1 MFLHNRSP
9 QKTANITSKQIG
21 EIIVNRQRTSHRRHL
36 SPTILFRGGST
47 TSAVGIERQESKTL
61 SSLSVVVS
69 TSFGSSFLDKK
80 KKFTVTSN
88 STVLDL
94 KEQIASKFP
103 GSPPVEVQQLF
114 FSSRLLSND
123 SELLC
128 NVSALQPVPIL
139 LDAISGTSVYNRTLS
154 IRQSLEAY
162 VATVVQ
168 QSYIGKQLNSL
179 HSRSADAENQSQM
192 QVQMQVQMQAVAY
205 RGMFRALNE
214 SLYCSYG
221 EEIQAAL
228 LAERDPETAA
238 ADTAA
243 WRGPGRGSRKA
254 TPLAAALA
262 KEFDLNARGLLNFL
276 YYSLVLAVRPCCFEL
291 L

>member
-1 MFLHNRSP
+1 M
-9 QKTANITSKQIG
+9 
-21 EIIVNRQRTSHRRHL
+21 
-36 SPTILFRGGST
+36 
-47 TSAVGIERQESKTL
+47 
-61 SSLSVVVS
+61 
-69 TSFGSSFLDKK
+69 
-80 KKFTVTSN
+80 TSN

-179 HSRSADAENQSQM
+179 HSRSADAENCSAVQSQM
-192 QVQMQVQMQAVAY
+192 QVQVQMQMQAVAY

-243 WRGPGRGSRKA
+243 WRGPGRGSKKA